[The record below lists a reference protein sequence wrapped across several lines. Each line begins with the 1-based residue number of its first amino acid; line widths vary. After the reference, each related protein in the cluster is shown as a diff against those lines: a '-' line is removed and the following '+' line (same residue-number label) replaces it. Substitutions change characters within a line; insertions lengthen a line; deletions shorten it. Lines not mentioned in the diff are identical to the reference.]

1 MPWSQGSLIGI
12 DDMATLG
19 LAADDDGGWGVV
31 ITHDCDLANDDLAI
45 EPFVEV
51 IIARPMEVAD
61 GNCRHAKNARRLHLD
76 WQRADTV
83 LCLEL
88 LATRKC
94 CVAKR
99 DLADVAPV
107 ADAILAPADKHILQS
122 WLAARYRRQAL
133 PDSLVERLR
142 YVFQRLEKK
151 GKTQASTVI
160 GYWLSFAP
168 AGELPA
174 EEPYDLDISIVYT
187 IDSPDAETAASAIAD
202 EVSERFAGL
211 VTKSGA
217 GGVVLGVCE
226 AVSEEEFTLRD
237 IRQHVEYRLDY
248 LSNRAFPDGVEL
260 DSPTN
265 MQGLT

>member
-1 MPWSQGSLIGI
+1 MPWAQGSLIGEN
-12 DDMATLG
+12 DMMTLG
-19 LAADDDGGWGVV
+19 LAPDVGDAWGVV
-31 ITHDCDLANDDLAI
+31 ITHDCDLANDDLGV

-51 IIARPMEVAD
+51 IVATRVDSPD

-76 WQRADTV
+76 WQQANTV

-94 CVAKR
+94 RVAKS
-99 DLADVAPV
+99 DLADFTPV
-107 ADAILAPADKHILQS
+107 ANAILAPADKHILQS

-168 AGELPA
+168 AGELPVD
-174 EEPYDLDISIVYT
+174 EPYDLDICIVYT
-187 IDSPDAETAASAIAD
+187 IDSPDADTAASAIAD
-202 EVSERFAGL
+202 DVSERFAAL
-211 VTKSGA
+211 VAKSGA

-226 AVSEEEFTLRD
+226 AFSEEEFTLRD

-260 DSPTN
+260 DSPWN